1 MPALKRKKMR
11 SLKILE
17 FIIVIAIVLIG
28 IIFYHINTAK
38 QSKVEQTEIS
48 LYAIKPGSY
57 NWSKQQA
64 IQTTFIYE
72 LIARTWNEQPKQ
84 RKWLK
89 KYIKALANDTC
100 FKISEK
106 QKIKIDLE

>member
-1 MPALKRKKMR
+1 MR
-11 SLKILE
+11 SLRILE

-38 QSKVEQTEIS
+38 QSRKVEQTEIS

-64 IQTTFIYE
+64 IQMTFTYE
-72 LIARTWNEQPKQ
+72 LIARMWNKYPEH
-84 RKWLK
+84 RFWLK
-89 KYIKALANDTC
+89 KYIEALAADST
-100 FKISEK
+100 FTIDEK
-106 QKIKIDLE
+106 QKIEIRLE